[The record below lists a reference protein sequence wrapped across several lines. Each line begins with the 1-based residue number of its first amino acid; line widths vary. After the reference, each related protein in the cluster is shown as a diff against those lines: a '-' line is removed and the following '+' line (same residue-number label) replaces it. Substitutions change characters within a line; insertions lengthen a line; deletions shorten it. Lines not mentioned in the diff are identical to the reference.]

1 MLPVP
6 SDNEGR
12 SSTVDHAS
20 PVPDLLVAIDVVR
33 RRTLINKFLRD
44 WMVWLSWVLAGL
56 LVAAA
61 LIPRLKAVLVIGA
74 VAVVLGAFIAIAR
87 IWWTKPSAY
96 ALACKLDSAAGLFD
110 RTSTALH
117 LAAVENPNW
126 MALRQ
131 RQDALERLARVDTPA
146 LFPVQI
152 PAFARRTLALIL
164 LAAGFFVYR
173 VYYRPPI
180 TALVHTAVNSRAA
193 KAVLSPLA
201 ESMKRDLLA
210 LVSRDNAAKQ
220 VSADAEVVPGLKEA
234 RDSGNLAQPGDN
246 AGGVPNSDWE
256 PDATQPG
263 QPVRQPSNLQPG
275 QSSPQAQEG
284 NKSDS
289 NQQEAEASQQSQT
302 VQSTERGSSEQQ
314 ASNSSQQAN
323 NEQSGAKSVIQVLK
337 NLIKSIRGQQ
347 SPQSPPP
354 AEWAPGDQPPTAQ
367 ASADTGNAHE
377 HTAQGDTSKGDSDR
391 RDSSAISDPKKPG
404 GGAGN
409 GSTAIPRQGVKNP
422 PPVPANLVRDRVDLD
437 ATDFRQPGHLRA
449 SAGPGTALLPLR
461 DVQPQSVAAI
471 KGAEQ
476 ENIPVR
482 YRLYVQR
489 YFEREDKTPVKL
501 SSQPPGD
508 PVKETK

>member
-20 PVPDLLVAIDVVR
+20 PVPDLLAAIDVVR

-44 WMVWLSWVLAGL
+44 WMVWLSWALAGL

-61 LIPRLKAVLVIGA
+61 VIPRLKAVLVFGA
-74 VAVVLGAFIAIAR
+74 VAVALGAVIVIVR
-87 IWWTKPSAY
+87 IWWTRPSSY
-96 ALACKLDSAAGLFD
+96 ALACKLDSAAGLHD

-126 MALRQ
+126 MTLRQ
-131 RQDALERLARVDTPA
+131 RKDALERLTRVDTPA
-146 LFPVQI
+146 LFPVRP
-152 PAFARRTLALIL
+152 PAFARRTLL
-164 LAAGFFVYR
+164 LLLLVAGFFVYR

-180 TALVHTAVNSRAA
+180 AALVHTAANSHAA

-201 ESMKRDLLA
+201 ESVKRDLLA
-210 LVSRDNAAKQ
+210 LVNQDNADKQ
-220 VSADAEVVPGLKEA
+220 MAADAEVVPGLKEA
-234 RDSGNLAQPGDN
+234 RDSGNPLQPGDT
-246 AGGVPNSDWE
+246 GGVPSSDWE
-256 PDATQPG
+256 PDLAQAG
-263 QPVRQPSNLQPG
+263 QPIGQPSNLQPG
-275 QSSPQAQEG
+275 QSTPQAREG

-323 NEQSGAKSVIQVLK
+323 NEQSGAKSVMQALK

-461 DVQPQSVAAI
+461 DVQPQAVAAI

-501 SSQPPGD
+501 SSQPRGD